1 MMFSP
6 FPPALPQVRS
16 GRLRALAVSSEKRS
30 GLLPEI
36 PTVAEAG
43 LPAYAAEGWF
53 AVLAPA
59 RTPAA
64 IVVQLN
70 RQLNRALQL
79 PEVKASLAADGA
91 EPAGGTPEQLAR
103 SIRDGSVK
111 WGKLIRE
118 LGMSL

>member
-6 FPPALPQVRS
+6 FPPALPQVKS
-16 GRLRALAVSSEKRS
+16 GRLRALAVSSAKRS
-30 GLLPEI
+30 GLLPEL
-36 PTVAEAG
+36 PTVAESG

-59 RTPAA
+59 RTPPA
-64 IVVQLN
+64 IIGQLN
-70 RQLNRALQL
+70 RELNRALQQA
-79 PEVKASLAADGA
+79 EVKAALAADGA
-91 EPAGGTPEQLAR
+91 ETAGGTPQELAR
-103 SIRDGSVK
+103 SIREGSAK